1 MSSSS
6 SSSSSRSS
14 SRSSSSSSSSSS
26 RYSHKKQ
33 QRRKNKKKEDQDAG
47 HFEYQIGMKIKAGQ
61 FVITR
66 FLGDGTFGRV
76 LEVKTCN
83 TTNNNYYAMKC
94 IRAVER
100 YIESA
105 KIETKILWYIQDK
118 DKSGAFN
125 IVRLFTSFE
134 RYENYF
140 MVFERLG
147 KSLYDIIKQNNY
159 IGFPMKYVQSF
170 AKQIITSVAFL
181 HQNQITHTDLK
192 PENILTTNCEYKLIP
207 FKGKQIWVPEREIVK
222 IIDLGGATFDYEYH
236 STIINTRQYRAPE
249 VIMGYPKWNEYSDI
263 WCIACVL
270 LELYTGELYFQ
281 NKDDLEHI
289 AMIEKAIGPMDQR
302 HFKNSKYKTFFNY
315 DQKYFDQHRS
325 YFKWN
330 SVAPSD
336 SAIERVKKLKTFEE
350 LIPAKHALFIDLIRK
365 MLRLDPEERIP
376 LKRLIHHQFFQ
387 QVFQD

>member
-6 SSSSSRSS
+6 SSSSSVSS

-33 QRRKNKKKEDQDAG
+33 RRKNKQKGDQDAG
-47 HFEYQIGMKIKAGQ
+47 HFEYKIGMKIKAGQ

-76 LEVKTCN
+76 LEVQNCTS
-83 TTNNNYYAMKC
+83 YYAMKC

-105 KIETKILWYIQDK
+105 KIETKILWYIQEK
-118 DKSGAFN
+118 DKSGQFN

-134 RYENYF
+134 RYDNYF

-147 KSLYDIIKQNNY
+147 KSLYDIIKQNNF

-170 AKQIITSVAFL
+170 AKQIIISVAFL
-181 HQNQITHTDLK
+181 HQNQLTHTDLK
-192 PENILTTNCEYKLIP
+192 PENILTTNCEYKQVP
-207 FKGKQIWVPEREIVK
+207 FKGRQIWVPEREILK

-249 VIMGYPKWNEYSDI
+249 VIMGYPKWNERSDI

-289 AMIEKAIGPMDQR
+289 AMIEKAIGPMEYR
-302 HFKNSKYKTFFNY
+302 HFKSSKYKTFFNY

-365 MLRLDPEERIP
+365 MLRIDPEERVP
-376 LKRLIHHQFFQ
+376 LRKLIHHPFFQ
-387 QVFQD
+387 HVFQD